1 MAVCLLRCLLKANR
15 DLEKTGKEIHETL
28 QSVVETRRRL
38 QGVTKTTPRGGI
50 PKDQLGGSHCSAAGV
65 TPGPPQ
71 KEVQVPFLWE

>member
-1 MAVCLLRCLLKANR
+1 MAVCPLRRLLKTNR

-38 QGVTKTTPRGGI
+38 QGVVETTPGGGI
-50 PKDQLGGSHCSAAGV
+50 PKDQLGGFHRSAAGA

-71 KEVQVPFLWE
+71 EEVQVPFLWE